1 MRRFSAYL
9 VIAAVLGMAAIG
21 KADDYAANNGD
32 YDGGNNNNGY
42 GAQSSEYGAQ
52 SNEYGA
58 QSSEYGAQSNGYGAQ
73 SNGYGAHSNG
83 YGAQS
88 NGYGAQSNDYQSAPY
103 EEDTTTVVIEGSSP
117 CEPVVTPMYQTV
129 VEDVVNTVIQYS
141 TVLVEETQVQSL
153 IEQVTS
159 VQIASVSAEQT
170 ALYQVTQT
178 YVCPPPPTVTVN
190 NVNNIWIT
198 ETATPTLQVVQTRVQ
213 PQVVVQQVT
222 MTQQVQ
228 QVDVQTQVIQEQA
241 TAVVATNVH
250 NIVQVVQEN
259 VGQDQLTTVVV
270 VPDSG
275 AAGGYENQPEAAPY
289 ATKPYATEPYATK
302 PYATKPYAT
311 QAYASKPY
319 ATQAYASKP

>member
-9 VIAAVLGMAAIG
+9 VIAAVLGMAAVG
-21 KADDYAANNGD
+21 KANDYASSNGD
-32 YDGGNNNNGY
+32 YDSGSNNDYGSGSNNDY
-42 GAQSSEYGAQ
+42 GSGSNNDYSAQNNDYSAG
-52 SNEYGA
+52 
-58 QSSEYGAQSNGYGAQ
+58 
-73 SNGYGAHSNG
+73 
-83 YGAQS
+83 
-88 NGYGAQSNDYQSAPY
+88 NDYQSAPY
-103 EEDTTTVVIEGSSP
+103 GEDTTTVVIEGSSP

-141 TVLVEETQVQSL
+141 TVLVEETQVQSI

-190 NVNNIWIT
+190 NVNNVWIT

-228 QVDVQTQVIQEQA
+228 QVDVQTQVIQQQA

-275 AAGGYENQPEAAPY
+275 AAGGYESQPEAAPY
-289 ATKPYATEPYATK
+289 ATKPYATQPYATQ

-311 QAYASKPY
+311 QAYATKPY
-319 ATQAYASKP
+319 ASSQGYASSAAYGSS